1 MEYHE
6 KLRLYLKKNHIPQ
19 TEVAERL
26 GHSPAMISRFL
37 SGVSVF
43 DANFVT
49 ALVREF
55 PDIDLKYIFSD
66 QEQDTPIAAEP
77 DPNYGV
83 KEGDVIKELEIIEK
97 KLSSIRDVLAQ
108 SCHKK

>member
-1 MEYHE
+1 MYTD
-6 KLRLYLKKNHIPQ
+6 KLRLYFKKIGVSQ
-19 TEVAERL
+19 KEAAERL
-26 GHSPAMISRFL
+26 GHAPAMMSRFL

-43 DANFVT
+43 DANFIS

-55 PDIDLKYIFSD
+55 PDVDLQYIFSD

-77 DPNYGV
+77 APNYGV

-97 KLSSIRDVLAQ
+97 KLSSIRDVLARK
-108 SCHKK
+108 SHAK